1 MPLHEWKETF
11 ELNYSTGLYDLG
23 TEHSPTTWIFEA
35 GSFVPCGKIT
45 NGKHYSIIT
54 DHLGTPIEAYN
65 QEGELIWER
74 EQDLYGN
81 SRQGFAKE
89 NFRCPF
95 KYQGQYYDPE
105 IELCYNRF
113 RYYHP
118 ETGRY
123 ISEDPIGFLSGEPN
137 FFAYVS
143 DTNAWLDVL
152 GLVAPNNNGISA
164 QHGNSAHNAFI
175 DDIVKDLK
183 SDPTVDQ
190 SSVRKNQEQVDFN
203 GNKVGSNRPDLQ
215 YNDIFGNHYNIE
227 VDTTD
232 NGRLN
237 HSSVIPVNDPNA
249 RNTFWLIDMNG
260 NVRQDSS
267 GHGSYSKI

>member
-1 MPLHEWKETF
+1 MRLAP
-11 ELNYSTGLYDLG
+11 
-23 TEHSPTTWIFEA
+23 
-35 GSFVPCGKIT
+35 
-45 NGKHYSIIT
+45 
-54 DHLGTPIEAYN
+54 
-65 QEGELIWER
+65 
-74 EQDLYGN
+74 
-81 SRQGFAKE
+81 KE

-95 KYQGQYYDPE
+95 KYQGQYYDNE
-105 IELCYNRF
+105 VELCYNRF

-143 DTNAWLDVL
+143 DTNAWVDLL